1 MTVTDEMLMA
11 YVDGELDADAV
22 AAVDAALAGDPDLA
36 ARLARHR
43 LLSGAVAG
51 AYAGVAEEPVPE
63 RLLAAVRSPV
73 EPAKVVS
80 LDAFRKP
87 KAAAPAPS
95 WNRWGMIAAG
105 LVAGLAVGLGIPRGE
120 APMVGGDMKAHGQL
134 ASALESQLA
143 SSPKKDALVRVG
155 LTVRDRDGRY
165 CRTFTMT
172 RNPGPAGLACRDANG
187 WTVRM
192 AVAQTGGRGAGDFR
206 TAAADTPPE
215 VIAAV
220 EALMQGEP
228 LDAGAEAAARV
239 KGWR

>member
-22 AAVDAALAGDPDLA
+22 AAIDAAAAGDTDLA
-36 ARLARHR
+36 ARLAWHR
-43 LLSGAVAG
+43 QLSVAVAG
-51 AYAGVAEEPVPE
+51 AYAGVAGEPVPE
-63 RLLAAVRSPV
+63 RLLAAVRAPT
-73 EPAKVVS
+73 EPAKVVN

-87 KAAAPAPS
+87 QAAAPGPS
-95 WNRWGMIAAG
+95 WNRWGAIAAG

-120 APMVGGDMKAHGQL
+120 TPMVGGDMRAHGQL
-134 ASALESQLA
+134 ASALENQLA
-143 SSPKKDALVRVG
+143 SSPKTDGLVRVG
-155 LTVRDRDGRY
+155 LTVRATDGRY

-172 RNPGPAGLACRDANG
+172 RGAGPAGLACRDGSG

-220 EALMQGEP
+220 EALMQGAP